1 MKGELNINI
10 KKNIDSNNQIYIE
23 LALAINKQMY
33 DDNEI
38 SYNIFKITEDI
49 LLKKVKG
56 VTLE

>member
-1 MKGELNINI
+1 MKGDVNIKN
-10 KKNIDSNNQIYIE
+10 KKNIDSNNQLYIE

-38 SYNIFKITEDI
+38 PYNIFKITEDT

>member
-1 MKGELNINI
+1 MKGDKNIKN
-10 KKNIDSNNQIYIE
+10 KKNIDSNNQLYIE

-38 SYNIFKITEDI
+38 SYNIFKITEDT

-56 VTLE
+56 GTLE